1 MAPSAEQ
8 ALSILRDS
16 SRFQWYLIP
25 FLLVLIH
32 ILFTEIGKKNWPLIC
47 GALAFWGM
55 EWHAEIWNAVIF
67 HLTGYAPLWGTPG
80 ATAYQVLIGLNIEI
94 SMMFF
99 IMGFATIRVLPEDR
113 NKKYFGI
120 PNRPAVAALMAALC
134 ILVEAVLNNIGAL
147 TWEYWWWGAKFPFLL
162 FLVAYWP
169 LFLVAYRVF
178 DMKTLRSRVIALA
191 ALYGFDALLVIIF
204 GVWLGWI

>member
-1 MAPSAEQ
+1 MAPSASQ

-16 SRFQWYLIP
+16 SLFQWYLIP

-55 EWHAEIWNAVIF
+55 EWHAEIWNAVVFRIS
-67 HLTGYAPLWGTPG
+67 GYAPLWGTPG
-80 ATAYQVLIGLNIEI
+80 DTAYQILIGLNIEI

-99 IMGFATIRVLPEDR
+99 IMGFAAVRVLPEER
-113 NKKYFGI
+113 SMKIAGL
-120 PNRPAVAALMAALC
+120 PNRPLIAAVMAALC
-134 ILVEAVLNNIGAL
+134 IAVEAVLNGIGAL
-147 TWEYWWWGAKFPFLL
+147 TWEYWWWGAKFPVLL

-169 LFLVAYRVF
+169 LFLVAYRVY
-178 DMKTLRSRVIALA
+178 DMGTGRSRAITLA
-191 ALYGFDALLVIIF
+191 AIYGFDAVLIVIF
-204 GVWLGWI
+204 GVLLKWI